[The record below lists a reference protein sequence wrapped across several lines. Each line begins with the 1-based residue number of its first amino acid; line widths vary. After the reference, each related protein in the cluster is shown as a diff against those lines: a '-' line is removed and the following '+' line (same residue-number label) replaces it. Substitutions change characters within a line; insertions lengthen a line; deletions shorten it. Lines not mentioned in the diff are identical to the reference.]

1 MKASEMQQKSGSE
14 LNSLLLELRKQQF
27 SLRMQHGTGQ
37 LGSPHELRQVRKEIA
52 RLKTVLNQKSNEKQ
66 A

>member
-1 MKASEMQQKSGSE
+1 MKASELKQKDAAE
-14 LNSLLLELRKQQF
+14 LDTMLLELRKEQF

-37 LGSPHELRQVRKEIA
+37 LGTPHEMRRVRKDIA
-52 RLKTVLNQKSNEKQ
+52 RLKTVLNQKQEEK

>member
-1 MKASEMQQKSGSE
+1 MNASELKQKDSGE
-14 LNSLLLELRKQQF
+14 LNDMLLELRKEQF

-37 LGSPHELRQVRKEIA
+37 LGTPHELRRVRKDIA
-52 RLKTVLNQKSNEKQ
+52 RLKTVLNQKQEEK

>member
-1 MKASEMQQKSGSE
+1 MNASELKQKDSGE
-14 LNSLLLELRKQQF
+14 LNDMLLEFRKEQF

-37 LGSPHELRQVRKEIA
+37 LGTPHELRRVRKDIA
-52 RLKTVLNQKSNEKQ
+52 RLKTVLNQKQEEK

>member
-1 MKASEMQQKSGSE
+1 MNASEMKQKDSGE
-14 LNSLLLELRKQQF
+14 LNDMLLELRKEQF

-37 LGSPHELRQVRKEIA
+37 LGTPHELRRVRKDIA
-52 RLKTVLNQKSNEKQ
+52 RLKTVLNQKQEEK